1 MVRFSHSA
9 IGLFCIVPLTNALG
23 EEKNLD
29 SLVSV
34 LTEALENAKYS
45 RDANATLL
53 QDYATAMRNMV
64 RQLHDYKANQVE
76 EIASWHRSYR
86 SQLAAEREE
95 NCRLREQIWE
105 MQRRAGNANESL
117 REFRRRYEESEERWD
132 RRVDNI
138 AQRQQIR
145 FWKRMAM
152 PEIPDDDPY
161 WSDDDD
167 LIDINEKVRLRQE
180 QRAREEQEQLAQQ
193 QEDAVDIEDGLLPT
207 AEGQARA
214 SSIYGGV
221 AMQRDEP
228 APALPVRP
236 ASAASTGSSG
246 Q

>member
-1 MVRFSHSA
+1 
-9 IGLFCIVPLTNALG
+9 
-23 EEKNLD
+23 
-29 SLVSV
+29 
-34 LTEALENAKYS
+34 
-45 RDANATLL
+45 
-53 QDYATAMRNMV
+53 MRNML
-64 RQLHDYKANQVE
+64 RQVHDYKANQVE
-76 EIASWHRSYR
+76 EVSSWHRSYR
-86 SQLAAEREE
+86 NQLAAEREE

-105 MQRRAGNANESL
+105 MQCRAGRANESL
-117 REFRRRYEESEERWD
+117 REFRRRYEESEERWN

-138 AQRQQIR
+138 AARQEIR

-167 LIDINEKVRLRQE
+167 LIDIKERIRLREE
-180 QRAREEQEQLAQQ
+180 QQAREQQEQLAQQ
-193 QEDAVDIEDGLLPT
+193 QEDAEEHGLLPA

-214 SSIYGGV
+214 SGIFGGV

-228 APALPVRP
+228 APGLPSRP

>member
-1 MVRFSHSA
+1 MSYVR
-9 IGLFCIVPLTNALG
+9 LTDVCPDLG

-29 SLVSV
+29 SLMSV
-34 LTEALENAKYS
+34 LTEALETAKHS
-45 RDANATLL
+45 RDANAALL
-53 QDYATAMRNMV
+53 QEYSGAMRNML
-64 RQLHDYKANQVE
+64 RQVHDYKANQVE
-76 EIASWHRSYR
+76 EISSWHRSYR

-105 MQRRAGNANESL
+105 MQNRAGRANEVL

-132 RRVDNI
+132 RRVDSI
-138 AQRQQIR
+138 AARQEIR

-152 PEIPDDDPY
+152 PEIPDDDAY

-167 LIDINEKVRLRQE
+167 LIDVKEKVRLREELEQQRQQKQE
-180 QRAREEQEQLAQQ
+180 DQLMQQ
-193 QEDAVDIEDGLLPT
+193 QEDAEEEHGLPV
-207 AEGQARA
+207 AEVPQAHA
-214 SSIYGGV
+214 SGVYGGV

-228 APALPVRP
+228 GPALPSRP